1 VLHVIGPNNTVDVPA
16 GAPPYVTVPYVE
28 EMRFAYAA
36 ADFAL
41 CRCGAMTCAEV
52 SAVGLPAAFVPYPV
66 GNGEQR
72 FNAEPIV
79 AAGGG
84 LLVDD
89 ADLNAAWIME
99 NVLPRLTDPQLLAR
113 MSRAAASVGVR
124 DADVVL
130 ARHVLTVVAEYR
142 RFPRAKT

>member
-1 VLHVIGPNNTVDVPA
+1 
-16 GAPPYVTVPYVE
+16 
-28 EMRFAYAA
+28 MRFAYAA

-41 CRCGAMTCAEV
+41 CRCGAMTCAELA
-52 SAVGLPAAFVPYPV
+52 AVGLPAAFVPYPV

-79 AAGGG
+79 AAGGA

-89 ADLNAAWIME
+89 ANLDPAWILE
-99 NVLPRLTDPQLLAR
+99 NVVPRLTDPEQLER

-130 ARHVLTVVAEYR
+130 ARHVLTVVEEHR
-142 RFPRAKT
+142 RFPGAGARP